1 MWMFVLLCGS
11 VGGTNKTAKSVSSET
26 RPPTPTRPSST
37 FPLMIMQD
45 NKHNTSHSQHSITPP
60 PPTTRTGTNHSSM
73 LSRAWAGR
81 SRSWLASTVRFA
93 ACAATAAAA
102 TAATAPFGLAWGGV
116 SCRTATKKAGG
127 SSKNGRDSPGQ
138 RLGVKKFGGQTV
150 LAGNILVRQRGLT
163 FKAGDGVGVGR
174 DYTLFALRPGWVK
187 FSYDVHRK
195 KSYVHIADSS
205 PHPHEQLAAAAAAAQ
220 AASA

>member
-1 MWMFVLLCGS
+1 MLCLWQW
-11 VGGTNKTAKSVSSET
+11 AKQDTKKLSPRS
-26 RPPTPTRPSST
+26 RPPHPLSPLHHHCTAQPY
-37 FPLMIMQD
+37 FPLTATHSPFPCT
-45 NKHNTSHSQHSITPP
+45 HNT
-60 PPTTRTGTNHSSM
+60 TTGHSSNM
-73 LSRAWAGR
+73 LSRAWAGS
-81 SRSWLASTVRFA
+81 SRSWLASTVRSA
-93 ACAATAAAA
+93 ACAASAAAA

-205 PHPHEQLAAAAAAAQ
+205 PHPHEQLAAAAAAQ